1 MDFSTR
7 ERQQD
12 YFLFSEQINNLK
24 ILALGRATPYLK
36 NSELIKGSLS
46 ELAYY

>member
-1 MDFSTR
+1 MNFLKR

-12 YFLFSEQINNLK
+12 YFSFSEQINNVK